1 MKRLKECIADEQ
13 IVRFRNVVNNKH
25 FTYFHYRNRSG
36 KNQWN
41 VICSCMDWITVSIRS
56 LMHSDDLSSNIDVRA
71 MQVFSL
77 ISSIDIVYE
86 SVMTL
91 HSVIKNTGGRS
102 SPFKGS
108 NRIFKDTGGLD
119 DDLYF
124 KELRSQFGAHPVN
137 LGNRDKGQ
145 WFASWPYNS
154 FRGDCDFEIRLYSNK
169 VGTPDRTIK
178 LHLNQLFEFLLERYM
193 YLDDLAEELN
203 NQLTEFIKYCQ
214 DTPIDLVAQPLEQLL
229 ILREESTKRLDLEGI
244 NSHLEDLIRLFSVSL
259 IDECMRSKEA
269 SLKTELKKLINEYWL
284 ILQNG
289 WFDSDME
296 YINHLNTDNL
306 HEKMSYE
313 LPKLYSWLYS
323 DHYDPLLDYY
333 FEKLNG
339 IDQWNYDFSKY
350 DTSEITL
357 LKLLLLN
364 IEFID

>member
-1 MKRLKECIADEQ
+1 
-13 IVRFRNVVNNKH
+13 
-25 FTYFHYRNRSG
+25 
-36 KNQWN
+36 
-41 VICSCMDWITVSIRS
+41 
-56 LMHSDDLSSNIDVRA
+56 
-71 MQVFSL
+71 
-77 ISSIDIVYE
+77 
-86 SVMTL
+86 
-91 HSVIKNTGGRS
+91 
-102 SPFKGS
+102 
-108 NRIFKDTGGLD
+108 
-119 DDLYF
+119 
-124 KELRSQFGAHPVN
+124 
-137 LGNRDKGQ
+137 
-145 WFASWPYNS
+145 
-154 FRGDCDFEIRLYSNK
+154 
-169 VGTPDRTIK
+169 
-178 LHLNQLFEFLLERYM
+178 
-193 YLDDLAEELN
+193 
-203 NQLTEFIKYCQ
+203 
-214 DTPIDLVAQPLEQLL
+214 
-229 ILREESTKRLDLEGI
+229 
-244 NSHLEDLIRLFSVSL
+244 
-259 IDECMRSKEA
+259 MRSKEA